1 MNNLLGIGV
10 SIVFMAVV
18 LGLSMVVQKLGN
30 EVSRKFVH
38 IGLSNIWFIY
48 MLFID
53 NIIVAC
59 ILPACFVVI
68 NSLSYKFN
76 LIKSMER
83 EEKDSLGTVYY
94 AISILVISIFSYA
107 MNRPEIG
114 LLGMLTM
121 GYGDGFAAVIGQN
134 IPSKE
139 FTVCKSKKSIAGS
152 LTMFLITL
160 AISIVMFYCL
170 GIEFFILKA
179 FGIAAFATILE
190 MFSIGGIDNLTVPI
204 LVTILT
210 YFAI

>member
-76 LIKSMER
+76 
-83 EEKDSLGTVYY
+83 
-94 AISILVISIFSYA
+94 F
-107 MNRPEIG
+107 
-114 LLGMLTM
+114 
-121 GYGDGFAAVIGQN
+121 
-134 IPSKE
+134 
-139 FTVCKSKKSIAGS
+139 
-152 LTMFLITL
+152 
-160 AISIVMFYCL
+160 
-170 GIEFFILKA
+170 
-179 FGIAAFATILE
+179 
-190 MFSIGGIDNLTVPI
+190 
-204 LVTILT
+204 
-210 YFAI
+210 